1 MSKILVV
8 DDEQGIRSVL
18 TDVLEDEGFSV
29 ASVATGKAA
38 LEALKS
44 EEIYGLLILDVW
56 LPDMSGMEVLEA
68 VSKEQPDLPIVLIS
82 GHANIDIAVKSV
94 NLGAYDFLEK
104 PLSIDKIIN
113 VVNNAMKISE
123 LKNENRTLKEAL
135 NQQSEIKQKKKTL
148 AEAVAE
154 FEKNYIFAAIQKEK
168 SRAAIL
174 AFLGVSEEEFL
185 KKVKEHNISL

>member
-56 LPDMSGMEVLEA
+56 LPDMSGIEVLEA

-94 NLGAYDFLEK
+94 SLGAYDFLEK

-148 AEAVAE
+148 SEAVAE
-154 FEKNYIFAAIQKEK
+154 FEKNYIFTAIQKEK
-168 SRAAIL
+168 NRAAVL